1 MDAPGIYSGGSQ
13 KKHISKK
20 EIEEMKKNMKK
31 VPVISLKGDIYHE
44 REEKEAEKELLS
56 KINEENNK

>member
-1 MDAPGIYSGGSQ
+1 
-13 KKHISKK
+13 
-20 EIEEMKKNMKK
+20 MKKNMKK

-56 KINEENNK
+56 KINE